1 MKTVFTRGSVA
12 ENKARLDSRPL
23 SRREREVISAI
34 AAGKSS
40 KQIAIQLSISAWTV
54 STYLYRVR
62 RKMGVSTNAE
72 AVGKLTLTQ

>member
-40 KQIAIQLSISAWTV
+40 KQIAAQLSISSWTV
-54 STYLYRVR
+54 RTYLSRIR
-62 RKMGVSTNAE
+62 KKMGVTTTAE
-72 AVGKLTLTQ
+72 AVGKLE